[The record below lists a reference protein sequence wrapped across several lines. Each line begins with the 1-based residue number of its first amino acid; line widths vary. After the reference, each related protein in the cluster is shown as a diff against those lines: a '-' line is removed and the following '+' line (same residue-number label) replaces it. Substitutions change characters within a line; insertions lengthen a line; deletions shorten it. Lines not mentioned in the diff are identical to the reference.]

1 MRRFL
6 ILLLACILPLKAAT
20 AYSVAIAGPPAH
32 EHASQA
38 VRDHDQS
45 HAVARPHCVWM
56 AHADDDSNQTTP
68 AHDHPCPHLGMVS
81 IATALLP
88 FDRADAPVAP
98 PAHTPTHFSS
108 ITLDVP
114 RPPPTLIR

>member
-32 EHASQA
+32 KHASQA
-38 VRDHDQS
+38 APDGDPSRAAAS
-45 HAVARPHCVWM
+45 PHCVWM
-56 AHADDDSNQTTP
+56 AQADDDSNQTAP
-68 AHDHPCPHLGMVS
+68 VHDHPCPHLGMVS
-81 IATALLP
+81 IATAMTSL
-88 FDRADAPVAP
+88 DGADAPVAP
-98 PAHTPTHFSS
+98 PAHSPTHFSS

-114 RPPPTLIR
+114 RPPPTSIR